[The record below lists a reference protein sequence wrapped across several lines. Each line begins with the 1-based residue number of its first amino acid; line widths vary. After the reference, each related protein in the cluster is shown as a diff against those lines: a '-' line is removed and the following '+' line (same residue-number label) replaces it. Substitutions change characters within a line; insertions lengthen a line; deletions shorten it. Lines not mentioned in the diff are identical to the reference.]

1 MPYFVVIREAGPA
14 WAPGLPIREQEQWAE
29 HAAFMDAL
37 VADGF
42 LVVGGPLGHGPRAM
56 HIVDAGGEDEIRARF
71 TGRRR
76 QCLWSPES
84 SRGSFCLARSD
95 PGAQCRRMAAARL
108 GSNGDVVTVVLRPPR
123 Q

>member
-42 LVVGGPLGHGPRAM
+42 LVVGGPLGDGPRAM

-71 TGRRR
+71 AGDPWTPTAM
-76 QCLWSPES
+76 LVV
-84 SRGSFCLARSD
+84 SRVEPWELL
-95 PGAQCRRMAAARL
+95 L
-108 GSNGDVVTVVLRPPR
+108 GSL
-123 Q
+123 